1 MKRYARRKKFKVK
14 KLFILLFTVMLCVMA
29 GKVLHSSLTT
39 PFLGNITHHM
49 ASEDHGW
56 NLILVNRENYIPADY
71 EVQLTELSNG
81 KKVDSRIYPELQE
94 MFNAARAQ
102 GYGLFVREGYRTQ
115 EEQQQ
120 LMNEKIEAYENE
132 RKSKSEA
139 KKLAEQ
145 WVAIPGT
152 SEHQLGIAVDI
163 NADTTKSSR
172 DDVYNWLEENAHT
185 YGFIKRY
192 PSNKTDITGVI
203 NEPWHYRYVGKEA
216 ASAIYSQGICLEEYI
231 ETLE

>member
-102 GYGLFVREGYRTQ
+102 GYDCL
-115 EEQQQ
+115 
-120 LMNEKIEAYENE
+120 LE
-132 RKSKSEA
+132 R
-139 KKLAEQ
+139 
-145 WVAIPGT
+145 
-152 SEHQLGIAVDI
+152 DI
-163 NADTTKSSR
+163 GHRKNSS
-172 DDVYNWLEENAHT
+172 N
-185 YGFIKRY
+185 
-192 PSNKTDITGVI
+192 
-203 NEPWHYRYVGKEA
+203 
-216 ASAIYSQGICLEEYI
+216 
-231 ETLE
+231 